1 MTLPVMTQSQSLSDW
16 LSYLEQIHPQQ
27 IELGLQRVRT
37 VANNADLSHLPGIV
51 ITVGGTNGKGSTCA
65 MLASILQAAGYT
77 TGVYASPHLLR
88 YNERVKLNGVEV
100 SDQDLCSA
108 FADIEQKRAGVSL
121 TFFEFGTLAAF
132 AIFKKYQPDVIILE
146 VGLGGRLDATNII
159 DADVS
164 VITSIDLD
172 HCDWLGNTRD
182 AIAVEKAGI
191 YRSGRPAINGEPN
204 TPTTLYETANKIGT
218 CLYSVG
224 KQFNY
229 QITDNS
235 WAYQGHCW
243 QFTNMP
249 VPMLPLQNA
258 ATALATL
265 EHIPLAVS
273 EAAIRSGLINAQL
286 TGRFQ
291 TLQEKPTV
299 IIDVAHNPHA
309 ARYLAEK
316 LKKQTANK
324 IIAVVGMLKDK
335 DIEHTLQHI
344 APQIS
349 SWHLAD
355 LSGPRGASAEHLA
368 KFLPET
374 SSYICHQSIEEAYH
388 AALAQA
394 LDDDLVV
401 IFGSFFTVA
410 GVLAII
416 EQH

>member
-146 VGLGGRLDATNII
+146 VGLGGRLDATNIL

-172 HCDWLGNTRD
+172 HCDWLGDTKD

-204 TPTTLYETANKIGT
+204 TPVTLYETADKIGA

-224 KQFNY
+224 QQYNY
-229 QITDNS
+229 QITDNT
-235 WAYQGHCW
+235 WAYQGHRW

-273 EAAIRSGLINAQL
+273 EVAIRSGLINAQL

-316 LKKQTANK
+316 LKNQTANK

-344 APQIS
+344 ASQIS
-349 SWHLAD
+349 IWHLAD
-355 LSGPRGASAEHLA
+355 LSGPRAASAEHLA
-368 KFLPET
+368 KFLPKT
-374 SSYICHQSIEEAYH
+374 SSYICHQNIEEAYH

>member
-16 LSYLEQIHPQQ
+16 LSYLEHIHPQQ
-27 IELGLQRVRT
+27 IELGLHRVRT
-37 VANNADLSHLPGIV
+37 VAEHAELTELPGIV

-88 YNERVKLNGVEV
+88 YNERVRLNGAEV

-108 FADIEQKRAGVSL
+108 FAEIEQKRAEISL

-132 AIFKKYQPDVIILE
+132 SIFKKYQPDVIILE

-159 DADVS
+159 DSDVS

-172 HCDWLGNTRD
+172 HCDWLGDTKE

-191 YRSGRPAINGEPN
+191 YRSGHPAINGEPN
-204 TPTTLYETANKIGT
+204 TPPTLYDTANKIGA

-224 KQFNY
+224 EQYNY
-229 QITDNS
+229 QITDNT
-235 WAYQGHCW
+235 WAYQGQHW

-265 EHIPLAVS
+265 EHIPLSVS

-291 TLQEKPTV
+291 TLQKNPTV
-299 IIDVAHNPHA
+299 IVDVAHNPHA
-309 ARYLAEK
+309 AQYLAQR
-316 LKKQTANK
+316 LKEQTADK

-349 SWHLAD
+349 VWHLAG
-355 LSGPRGASAEHLA
+355 LSGPRAASANDLA
-368 KFLPET
+368 TFLPDT
-374 SSYICHQSIEEAYH
+374 CDFTCHQNVENAYH

-394 LDDDLVV
+394 SENDLIIV
-401 IFGSFFTVA
+401 FGSFFTVA